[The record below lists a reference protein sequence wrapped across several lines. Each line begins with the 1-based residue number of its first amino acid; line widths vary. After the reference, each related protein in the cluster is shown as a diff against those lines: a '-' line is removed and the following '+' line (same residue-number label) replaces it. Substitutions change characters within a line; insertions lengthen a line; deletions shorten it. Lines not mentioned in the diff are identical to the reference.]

1 MKPSLMILLFFCS
14 SLINANEIELFK
26 SSANSYLEIKENTD
40 IKFLGQLSNGY
51 KIFNY
56 FNVIG
61 ISHRGVSRVVAIDKN
76 GVFIGM
82 YPVNEGAK
90 SVQESC
96 ILFPFP
102 KDYGNTICLTEG
114 LLPKEA
120 WIDGELPILI
130 NKALNLRPQ

>member
-1 MKPSLMILLFFCS
+1 MKLSLMLLLCTFSYFIS
-14 SLINANEIELFK
+14 ANEIDLFK
-26 SSANSYLEIKENTD
+26 SSANSYLEIKEDTD
-40 IKFLGQLSNGY
+40 IEFLGELSNGY

-61 ISHRGVSRVVAIDKN
+61 ISHRGVSRVVAIDMN

-90 SVQESC
+90 GIQGNC

-102 KDYGNTICLTEG
+102 KDHGNTICLKEG

-120 WIDGELPILI
+120 WIDGELPILF
-130 NKALNLRPQ
+130 K